1 MLKTYLKPIIWTISG
16 LLIITPATLWANDNH
31 SDKLDVKVIVFTHV
45 SKKALNSQ
53 NYQNLLTKPNI
64 DQAVSLQKQP
74 QQTDNSLLSWDHH
87 TVDTHPDYKPLP
99 TDTKVFNNLQ
109 RRIKENGYRVVIK
122 QHWQQPRTKQ
132 GQWVH
137 LFGGITFDR
146 QGQVKNYNNTPDT
159 AYKDSAFW
167 QMDGKIRINH
177 YRFYQAQAKF
187 YLTRRDHNLGI
198 NPDTTPVVPLQS
210 YALEQKHATH
220 LGKWL
225 YLDHPLFGILVKV
238 SSYQPTHS

>member
-1 MLKTYLKPIIWTISG
+1 MTG
-16 LLIITPATLWANDNH
+16 LLVSTSPHLWASDNH
-31 SDKLDVKVIVFTHV
+31 PNKLDVKVIVFTHV
-45 SKKALNSQ
+45 SQKALNSEH
-53 NYQNLLTKPNI
+53 YQNLLTKPSI

-74 QQTDNSLLSWDHH
+74 QQSDNSLHNW
-87 TVDTHPDYKPLP
+87 HPDTTNKHPGYKPLS

-122 QHWQQPRTKQ
+122 QHWQQPWAKQ

-146 QGQVKNYNNTPDT
+146 QGQVKNYNNTSDT
-159 AYKDSAFW
+159 AYNDAAFW
-167 QMDGKIRINH
+167 QMDGRIRINH
-177 YRFYQAQAKF
+177 YRFYQAQARF

-198 NPDTTPVVPLQS
+198 KPGITPVVPLQS

-238 SSYQPTHS
+238 SSYQPSHS